1 MPVLDEIA
9 EEYRDR
15 LRVVK
20 VNVEQEPQI
29 ALQLGEE
36 IRKYSE
42 HISLQSAFIVIGD
55 QRSYRV
61 SDHLMNWHTAGG

>member
-1 MPVLDEIA
+1 MDEPGSQTDTLNFSAQVLQSELPVLDEIA
-9 EEYRDR
+9 EEYRER

-36 IRKYSE
+36 
-42 HISLQSAFIVIGD
+42 
-55 QRSYRV
+55 
-61 SDHLMNWHTAGG
+61 N

>member
-36 IRKYSE
+36 
-42 HISLQSAFIVIGD
+42 
-55 QRSYRV
+55 
-61 SDHLMNWHTAGG
+61 N

>member
-1 MPVLDEIA
+1 MDEPGSQTDTLNFGARVLQSELPVLDQIA

-36 IRKYSE
+36 
-42 HISLQSAFIVIGD
+42 
-55 QRSYRV
+55 
-61 SDHLMNWHTAGG
+61 N